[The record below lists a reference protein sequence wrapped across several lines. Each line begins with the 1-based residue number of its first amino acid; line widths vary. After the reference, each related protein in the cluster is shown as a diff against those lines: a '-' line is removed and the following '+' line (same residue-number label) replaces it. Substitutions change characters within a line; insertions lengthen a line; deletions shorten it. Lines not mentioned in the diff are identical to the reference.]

1 MRMATLSA
9 SARLGSRA
17 HKPSGEFRDVV
28 GHQREAGAG
37 AGREIGGTTRAV
49 LAGNAFEPPQKIPQE
64 IRSLLHDISR
74 GIKSSQFA
82 SDCCR

>member
-64 IRSLLHDISR
+64 IRTLLQAQAR
-74 GIKSSQFA
+74 
-82 SDCCR
+82 